1 MKAYQTKN
9 KTMNTNANLMS
20 EKSEKVM
27 TYAKKLSK
35 ECEDDEEFMDNF
47 EAVFCHLEDAITELS
62 IIKQV
67 EIVICAMKITL
78 LGRRKIMKDTFD
90 TRKILMA

>member
-1 MKAYQTKN
+1 
-9 KTMNTNANLMS
+9 MS

-27 TYAKKLSK
+27 NFAKKLSK
-35 ECEDDEEFMDNF
+35 ECENDEEFMDNF
-47 EAVFCHLEDAITELS
+47 EAVFCHLEDVINELP

-67 EIVICAMKITL
+67 EIVVCAMKITL

-90 TRKILMA
+90 TRKLLSV